1 MEDQS
6 SRSSEQQPSPADLQS
21 KMHSIM
27 QQLQGVMVQMRQ
39 TGVPIEAPTF
49 PGGVQLPGAWQQP
62 AAAAA
67 AAAPGSGGASGG
79 QRGTS
84 PPMDPDRWMSS
95 MLGAIP
101 TDQDGNIN
109 YFAPFEGSIQV
120 APGGGPS
127 PNFSAPPPM
136 QANRGNGGGF
146 AGSPAS
152 FIGQQRQPPGFNPN
166 APSFVPNHLAAP
178 FVPAPLFQAPVPKVS
193 TANMP
198 AAPKKKSIPV
208 MPEPPRIPPPRI
220 IPGIARDLED
230 MGSYAFVEFKR
241 NRIKKYPCYAA
252 LQPGQYVIV
261 DGDRGQDCGLLVQ
274 INTKNEQTGEVIINS
289 MDGSQVS
296 NTGRMKV
303 ENGRVLRVANNGEI
317 DQLHHR
323 IADLERVALHACR
336 QRCTQL
342 GLEIEVIDCEYQFD
356 LKKVS
361 FFFNSD
367 HSVDFRDLVRE
378 LYREFGARIWM
389 ENINPNVKNVMPDAP
404 RTGAGSKYRRAAAA
418 SPTLAEGTEKQAE
431 S

>member
-1 MEDQS
+1 M
-6 SRSSEQQPSPADLQS
+6 SESARGDNTVESQPSPADLQS
-21 KMHSIM
+21 KMQSIM
-27 QQLQGVMVQMRQ
+27 QQLQGVIVQMRQ
-39 TGVPIEAPTF
+39 TGVPIEPTLHVQGV
-49 PGGVQLPGAWQQP
+49 PGWLAATQP
-62 AAAAA
+62 ATAALPVAETQQQEA
-67 AAAPGSGGASGG
+67 T

-120 APGGGPS
+120 APGGGVNPS
-127 PNFSAPPPM
+127 FAAPPPM
-136 QANRGNGGGF
+136 QAIR
-146 AGSPAS
+146 PQQQQQQ
-152 FIGQQRQPPGFNPN
+152 QQRQGFNPN
-166 APSFVPNHLAAP
+166 APSFVPNHLAPP
-178 FVPAPLFQAPVPKVS
+178 FVPPGIVAQPPLFQVPAPKTSSVP
-193 TANMP
+193 
-198 AAPKKKSIPV
+198 PKKKGLPREEHHSGFMHPSS
-208 MPEPPRIPPPRI
+208 MPR
-220 IPGIARDLED
+220 GMHLQMQHGGMGARDLEE
-230 MGSYAFVEFKR
+230 MGSFAFVEFKR

-289 MDGSQVS
+289 MDGSQVT
-296 NTGRMKV
+296 NTARMKV
-303 ENGRVLRVANNGEI
+303 ENGRVLRVANNSEI

-336 QRCTQL
+336 QRCAQL
-342 GLEIEVIDCEYQFD
+342 ELNIEVIDCEYQFD

-404 RTGAGSKYRRAAAA
+404 RNSRKMM
-418 SPTLAEGTEKQAE
+418 E
-431 S
+431 

>member
-1 MEDQS
+1 MTEAVTGEPMP
-6 SRSSEQQPSPADLQS
+6 SSEQQPSPADLQS

-39 TGVPIEAPTF
+39 TGVPIEPALQAQ
-49 PGGVQLPGAWQQP
+49 GLPGWL
-62 AAAAA
+62 
-67 AAAPGSGGASGG
+67 GGAGVAGATPGWPAERQDSP
-79 QRGTS
+79 QRGSS
-84 PPMDPDRWMSS
+84 PPVDPDRWMTS

-101 TDQDGNIN
+101 TDQDGNVN

-120 APGGGPS
+120 APGGSQQHG
-127 PNFSAPPPM
+127 FSAP
-136 QANRGNGGGF
+136 
-146 AGSPAS
+146 SPVKH
-152 FIGQQRQPPGFNPN
+152 QQRQGFNPN

-178 FVPAPLFQAPVPKVS
+178 FVPSAAPQPLFQAPPH
-193 TANMP
+193 
-198 AAPKKKSIPV
+198 AAHHGSKKKSGHHPSSGV
-208 MPEPPRIPPPRI
+208 PRALPPSPLTQ
-220 IPGIARDLED
+220 GQSNLED
-230 MGSYAFVEFKR
+230 MGSFAFVEFKR

-296 NTGRMKV
+296 NTARMKA
-303 ENGRVLRVANNGEI
+303 ENGRVLRVANNSEI

-336 QRCTQL
+336 QRCAQL
-342 GLEIEVIDCEYQFD
+342 ELAIEVIDCEYQFD

-389 ENINPNVKNVMPDAP
+389 ENINPNVKNVMPEP
-404 RTGAGSKYRRAAAA
+404 LRSNGKRAD
-418 SPTLAEGTEKQAE
+418 
-431 S
+431 